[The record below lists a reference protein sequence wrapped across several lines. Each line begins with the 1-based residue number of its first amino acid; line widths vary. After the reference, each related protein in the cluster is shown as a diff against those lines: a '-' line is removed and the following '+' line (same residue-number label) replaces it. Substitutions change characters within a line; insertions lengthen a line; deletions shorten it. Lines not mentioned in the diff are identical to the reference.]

1 MTKLIPNVKN
11 NKSYI
16 YTITIASM
24 LFWGMAF
31 IWMKI
36 VLQYYQ
42 PITVATLRIFL
53 SSIFL
58 LFYIKLFKKSQ
69 KIDKS
74 DYKIFLISAF
84 FNPFIYF
91 LLESYGIKY
100 VSPTISAVI
109 LATIPLFSPLV
120 ASFPVKEKLSFLSIF
135 GIIISFF
142 GILIMLVNKDLSL
155 RADPIG
161 VLILFLAVASALVY
175 SVLLVKL
182 TRKYSSVN
190 IITYQNTIG
199 IFYFLP
205 LFFYFDFNSFINVK
219 PNFEL
224 VSSLVFLSILC
235 SSLAFIFYAT
245 SIKNL
250 GISKTNIFTNL
261 IPVFAA
267 IFSYFILAEIF
278 PFSKILGIIIVI
290 VGVFVS
296 QIKRKKPQK
305 HDYEIRNYK
314 L

>member
-1 MTKLIPNVKN
+1 VKN
-11 NKSYI
+11 SKQYI
-16 YTITIASM
+16 YIITIASM

-58 LFYIKLFKKSQ
+58 LFYIKLFKKCQ

-74 DYKIFLISAF
+74 DYKLFLISAF

-109 LATIPLFSPLV
+109 IATIPLFSPLV
-120 ASFPVKEKLSFLSIF
+120 AYFSVKEKLSLLNIF
-135 GIIISFF
+135 GIIVSFF

-161 VLILFLAVASALVY
+161 VLILFLAVASALIY
-175 SVLLVKL
+175 TVLLVKL

-190 IITYQNTIG
+190 IITYQNIIG

-205 LFFYFDFNSFINVK
+205 LFFYFDFNNFISVK

-224 VSSLVFLSILC
+224 ISSLVFLSILC

-250 GISKTNIFTNL
+250 GISKTNVFTNF

-267 IFSYFILAEIF
+267 IFSYFILAEVF
-278 PFSKILGIIIVI
+278 TFSKILGIVIVI

-296 QIKRKKPQK
+296 QIKKYKKPQ
-305 HDYEIRNYK
+305 RND
-314 L
+314 

>member
-1 MTKLIPNVKN
+1 
-11 NKSYI
+11 
-16 YTITIASM
+16 M

-109 LATIPLFSPLV
+109 IATIPLFSPLV
-120 ASFPVKEKLSFLSIF
+120 AYFSVKEKLSFLSIF

-290 VGVFVS
+290 AGVFVS
-296 QIKRKKPQK
+296 QIKRKKPQI
-305 HDYEIRNYK
+305 H
-314 L
+314 

>member
-1 MTKLIPNVKN
+1 
-11 NKSYI
+11 
-16 YTITIASM
+16 M

-58 LFYIKLFKKSQ
+58 FFYIKLFKKCQ

-74 DYKIFLISAF
+74 DYKLFLISAF

-100 VSPTISAVI
+100 VSSTISAVI
-109 LATIPLFSPLV
+109 IATIPLFSPLV
-120 ASFPVKEKLSFLSIF
+120 AYFSVKEKLSLLNIF
-135 GIIISFF
+135 GIIVSFF

-161 VLILFLAVASALVY
+161 VLILFLAVASALIY
-175 SVLLVKL
+175 TVLLVKL

-190 IITYQNTIG
+190 IITYQNIIG

-205 LFFYFDFNSFINVK
+205 LFFYFDFNNFISVK

-224 VSSLVFLSILC
+224 ISSLVFLSILC

-250 GISKTNIFTNL
+250 GISKTNVFTNF

-267 IFSYFILAEIF
+267 IFSYFILAEVF
-278 PFSKILGIIIVI
+278 TFSKILGIVIVI

-296 QIKRKKPQK
+296 QIKKYKKPQ
-305 HDYEIRNYK
+305 RND
-314 L
+314 

>member
-1 MTKLIPNVKN
+1 
-11 NKSYI
+11 
-16 YTITIASM
+16 M

-109 LATIPLFSPLV
+109 IATIPLFSPLV
-120 ASFPVKEKLSFLSIF
+120 AYFSVKEKLSFLSIF

-267 IFSYFILAEIF
+267 IFSYFILAEYF
-278 PFSKILGIIIVI
+278 SLSKILGIIIVI
-290 VGVFVS
+290 AGVFVS
-296 QIKRKKPQK
+296 QIKRKKPQI
-305 HDYEIRNYK
+305 H
-314 L
+314 

>member
-1 MTKLIPNVKN
+1 
-11 NKSYI
+11 
-16 YTITIASM
+16 
-24 LFWGMAF
+24 MAF

-58 LFYIKLFKKSQ
+58 FFYIKLFKKCQ

-74 DYKIFLISAF
+74 DYKLFLISAF

-100 VSPTISAVI
+100 VSSTISAVI
-109 LATIPLFSPLV
+109 IATIPLFSPLV
-120 ASFPVKEKLSFLSIF
+120 AYFSVKEKLSLLNIF
-135 GIIISFF
+135 GIIVSFF

-161 VLILFLAVASALVY
+161 VLILFLAVASALIY
-175 SVLLVKL
+175 TVLLVKL

-190 IITYQNTIG
+190 IITYQNIIG

-205 LFFYFDFNSFINVK
+205 LFFYFDFNNFISVK

-224 VSSLVFLSILC
+224 ISSLVFLSILC

-250 GISKTNIFTNL
+250 GISKTNVFTNF

-267 IFSYFILAEIF
+267 IFSYFILAEVF
-278 PFSKILGIIIVI
+278 TFSKILGIVIVI

-296 QIKRKKPQK
+296 QIKKYKKPQ
-305 HDYEIRNYK
+305 RND
-314 L
+314 

>member
-1 MTKLIPNVKN
+1 MTKLITNVKN
-11 NKSYI
+11 SKQYI
-16 YTITIASM
+16 YIITIASM

-58 LFYIKLFKKSQ
+58 LFYIKLFKKCQ

-74 DYKIFLISAF
+74 DYKLFLISAF

-109 LATIPLFSPLV
+109 IATIPLFSPLV
-120 ASFPVKEKLSFLSIF
+120 AYFSVKEKLSLLNIF
-135 GIIISFF
+135 GIIVSFF

-161 VLILFLAVASALVY
+161 VLILFLAVASALIY
-175 SVLLVKL
+175 TVLLVKL

-190 IITYQNTIG
+190 IITYQNIIG

-205 LFFYFDFNSFINVK
+205 LFFYFDFNNFISVK

-224 VSSLVFLSILC
+224 ISSLVFLSILC

-250 GISKTNIFTNL
+250 GISKTNVFTNF

-267 IFSYFILAEIF
+267 IFSYFILAEVF
-278 PFSKILGIIIVI
+278 TFSKILGIVIVI

-296 QIKRKKPQK
+296 QIKKYKKPQ
-305 HDYEIRNYK
+305 RND
-314 L
+314 

>member
-1 MTKLIPNVKN
+1 
-11 NKSYI
+11 
-16 YTITIASM
+16 M

-58 LFYIKLFKKSQ
+58 LFYIKLFKKCQ

-74 DYKIFLISAF
+74 DYKLFLISAF

-109 LATIPLFSPLV
+109 IATIPLFSPLV
-120 ASFPVKEKLSFLSIF
+120 AYFSVKEKLSLLNIF
-135 GIIISFF
+135 GIIVSFF

-161 VLILFLAVASALVY
+161 VLILFLAVASALIY
-175 SVLLVKL
+175 TVLLVKL

-190 IITYQNTIG
+190 IITYQNIIG

-205 LFFYFDFNSFINVK
+205 LFFYFDFNNFISVK

-224 VSSLVFLSILC
+224 ISSLVFLSILC

-250 GISKTNIFTNL
+250 GISKTNVFTNF

-267 IFSYFILAEIF
+267 IFSYFILAEVF
-278 PFSKILGIIIVI
+278 TFSKILGIVIVI

-296 QIKRKKPQK
+296 QIKKYKKPQ
-305 HDYEIRNYK
+305 RND
-314 L
+314 